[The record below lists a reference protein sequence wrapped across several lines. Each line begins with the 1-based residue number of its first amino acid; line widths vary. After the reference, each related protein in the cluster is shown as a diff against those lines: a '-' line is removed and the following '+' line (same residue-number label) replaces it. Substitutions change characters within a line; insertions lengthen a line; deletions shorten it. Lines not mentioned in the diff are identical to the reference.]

1 MNEIHIVN
9 SVLALVLTIIRY
21 MCNVILLPSTLYDY
35 RLFVNKEENY
45 HANVTHFLL
54 TNFITTEF

>member
-1 MNEIHIVN
+1 
-9 SVLALVLTIIRY
+9 

-45 HANVTHFLL
+45 HA
-54 TNFITTEF
+54 